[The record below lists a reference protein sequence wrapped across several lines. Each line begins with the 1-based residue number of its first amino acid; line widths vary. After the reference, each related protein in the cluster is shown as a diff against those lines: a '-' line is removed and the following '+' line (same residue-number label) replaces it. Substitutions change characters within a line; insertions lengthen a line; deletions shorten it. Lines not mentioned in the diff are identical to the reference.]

1 MVQPHFESALAVAE
15 RLASTPE
22 PLRCRW
28 CSDVAHSSPA
38 STSSVFDR
46 AAAPLVCLEHQ
57 ASQQSACSRWRW
69 AESDLQSLAQL
80 ATGGSCVDARPTPVG
95 MAAASAHQQQLW
107 LPSHGKDSKTSLPR
121 PIGVMCRGRECG
133 SQQPA
138 SHVTSSSP
146 HVVHAAHANGAYQQ
160 AVARDSGCGLSSS
173 A

>member
-1 MVQPHFESALAVAE
+1 MRVA
-15 RLASTPE
+15 SG
-22 PLRCRW
+22 
-28 CSDVAHSSPA
+28 
-38 STSSVFDR
+38 
-46 AAAPLVCLEHQ
+46 
-57 ASQQSACSRWRW
+57 WRW
-69 AESDLQSLAQL
+69 AESDLQSLGQL

-121 PIGVMCRGRECG
+121 PIGVMRRGRECG

-173 A
+173 VLLLCTIRMCITCTTCGEELMT

>member
-1 MVQPHFESALAVAE
+1 MTPTAALH
-15 RLASTPE
+15 R
-22 PLRCRW
+22 R
-28 CSDVAHSSPA
+28 
-38 STSSVFDR
+38 
-46 AAAPLVCLEHQ
+46 
-57 ASQQSACSRWRW
+57 RW
-69 AESDLQSLAQL
+69 AESELQSLAQL

-121 PIGVMCRGRECG
+121 PIGVMRRGRECG

-160 AVARDSGCGLSSS
+160 AVATPVVALGAAHKDRGHRRRHDHFTIFVSIGARSGGIRSCGWFSRGDEPRATCSRS
-173 A
+173 ASYRRQLHRR

>member
-1 MVQPHFESALAVAE
+1 MRQSTAQSRHQLLPACGACGACKWCVSAGRRARLRLWLEQQRIRTEAIDADTTDHF
-15 RLASTPE
+15 RASG
-22 PLRCRW
+22 
-28 CSDVAHSSPA
+28 
-38 STSSVFDR
+38 
-46 AAAPLVCLEHQ
+46 
-57 ASQQSACSRWRW
+57 WRW

-121 PIGVMCRGRECG
+121 PIGVMRRGRECG

-160 AVARDSGCGLSSS
+160 AVATPVV

>member
-1 MVQPHFESALAVAE
+1 MVQLVQPHFESALAVAE
-15 RLASTPE
+15 RL
-22 PLRCRW
+22 
-28 CSDVAHSSPA
+28 
-38 STSSVFDR
+38 
-46 AAAPLVCLEHQ
+46 VCLGHQ
-57 ASQQSACSRWRW
+57 ASQQSARSKWVAMGRERPV
-69 AESDLQSLAQL
+69 QSLGQL

-95 MAAASAHQQQLW
+95 MAAASAHQQQRW

-146 HVVHAAHANGAYQQ
+146 HVVHAAHANGAHQQ